1 MVYRY
6 THNTHDTL
14 TDQTDSPK
22 ICERVSERTTPK
34 TERNDKKREVMNQ
47 TKRSWTPWRQHKS
60 GDNFNNK
67 EYNTSMVYRMQGAER
82 DGEKKE

>member
-1 MVYRY
+1 MHLTFNREARSECMESIGISLWLRNSFYSLLYPMVYRY

-47 TKRSWTPWRQHKS
+47 TKRS
-60 GDNFNNK
+60 
-67 EYNTSMVYRMQGAER
+67 
-82 DGEKKE
+82 